1 VLCDTAGASLEDRY
15 CAAASRRPAIGR
27 AAPAINPRNSH
38 VRVIASSV
46 RKGNIIEHEDG
57 NLYVVLSAES
67 FHPGK
72 GTPTTQ
78 IDMRRLSDGVKT
90 SVRYKTTEQVERA
103 FVEDN
108 EFSYLYSDGDGN
120 HFMNDASYEQLN
132 VPDDVIGDQKAFLQ
146 EGMKVILSIFNGNA
160 VGVQLPQRVTLEV
173 VETEPVI
180 KNQTASSSFKPAIL
194 SNGARTMVPPHIQ
207 TGTRI
212 VVQTEDGSYVERAKD

>member
-1 VLCDTAGASLEDRY
+1 M
-15 CAAASRRPAIGR
+15 
-27 AAPAINPRNSH
+27 
-38 VRVIASSV
+38 RVIASSV

-57 NLYVVLSAES
+57 QLYAVLSAES

-108 EFSYLYSDGDGN
+108 EYSYLYSDGDGN
-120 HFMNDASYEQLN
+120 HFMNAENYDQLQ
-132 VPDDVIGDQKAFLQ
+132 VPDEVIGDQKVFLQ
-146 EGMKVILSIFNGNA
+146 EGMKVILSIFNGVA
-160 VGVQLPQRVTLEV
+160 VGVQLPARVTLEV

-180 KNQTASSSFKPAIL
+180 KNQTASSSFKPAKL

-207 TGTRI
+207 AGTR
-212 VVQTEDGSYVERAKD
+212 VVIQTEDSSYVERAKD